1 MTVGT
6 PPYGP
11 RVFSVG
17 VFFDVAVAAQ
27 RVEHRFDLEAD
38 IRISSVAVDAEALA
52 GVVGEVV
59 VAGDAVD
66 RTVVEMRER
75 QRQQRTRVDHRLTTL
90 ISGARGDH
98 DENADDCGER
108 GAARSGFHDRLRNRE
123 NAAAIVNAAAP
134 M

>member
-1 MTVGT
+1 MANC
-6 PPYGP
+6 
-11 RVFSVG
+11 FSVG

-38 IRISSVAVDAEALA
+38 IRIGSVAVDAEALA

-66 RTVVEMRER
+66 RTVVEMCKR
-75 QRQQRTRVDHRLTTL
+75 QRQQRTRVDHLLTAL
-90 ISGARGDH
+90 VSGDRGDRDQDAH
-98 DENADDCGER
+98 DCGER
-108 GAARSGFHDRLRNRE
+108 DSAPGGRHGRLRSTE
-123 NAAAIVNAAAP
+123 NVAAIVNAASP